1 MTARLGP
8 LFRRQFILS
17 TRGPGAAAPSFF
29 HQLSIPAGHLHHC
42 PELPVQQV
50 TGADGHQWTLLGT
63 PLETSGGRTAAQTLG
78 TTSVEAVTEAYRSWD
93 GRWLLLGEDSVHTDC
108 MGYIPGFYDDAAVSS
123 TPGLLRP
130 GKMPRP
136 RLVRGEVCDWFP
148 APGSGLRGVR
158 RLLPSQTLRLT
169 GRSVRPRPLPLP
181 AEEQPDDALAA
192 MERMLVT
199 AVRAIEAPRLVVPL
213 TSGWDSRLILAAC
226 VAAGVEV
233 RSVTLSYPEISRAD
247 RALPPRLAQ
256 KVGVEHVYVRP
267 GRRDRAAA
275 RLYDRQVAGHIVEA
289 DRRFLVRGQYD
300 WTRPGD
306 VLLRGTSLDGTRGSF
321 YRDLPDGPP
330 DIGSLS
336 AALLPSPFQREGL
349 EAYLRWIEE
358 NPQPITWQNRF
369 DLEQGTG
376 TWAATSDVALDLT
389 DGHGINLGNST
400 AYQSAAFTL
409 PEDYRTRSGH
419 HADLIG
425 RMAPALLDLPVNPPE
440 NRWLQP
446 GRIPAAL
453 RRRALAK
460 LRAGRADTGARAT
473 QRS

>member
-1 MTARLGP
+1 MTARVGP
-8 LFRRQFILS
+8 LFRRQFVLS
-17 TRGPGAAAPSFF
+17 TAGAAAAAPPFY
-29 HQLSIPAGHLHHC
+29 HRVSIPAGELHHC
-42 PELPVQQV
+42 PELPVQHV
-50 TGADGHQWTLLGT
+50 TGADGHRWTVLGT
-63 PLETSGGRTAAQTLG
+63 PLETAPGRTAAQTLE
-78 TTSVEAVTEAYRSWD
+78 TTNVDDVTQAYRSWD
-93 GRWLLLGEDSVHTDC
+93 GRWLLVGEDSVHTDC
-108 MGYIPGFYDDAAVSS
+108 MGYIPGFYDDVAVSS

-130 GKMPRP
+130 DEMPSP

-148 APGSGLRGVR
+148 APGSGLPGVR

-169 GRSVRPRPLPLP
+169 GRTVRSRALPLP
-181 AEEQPDDALAA
+181 TEQPAEDALDA

-199 AVRAIEAPRLVVPL
+199 AVQAIDAPRLVVPL

-226 VAAGVEV
+226 LAAGRDVL
-233 RSVTLSYPEISRAD
+233 SVTLHYPEITRSD
-247 RALPPRLAQ
+247 RTLPPRLAQ
-256 KVGVEHVYVRP
+256 KVDVEHVYVRP
-267 GRRDRAAA
+267 RRRDRAAA
-275 RLYDRQVAGHIVEA
+275 RLYDRQVAGHILEA

-306 VLLRGTSLDGTRGSF
+306 VLMRGTSLDGTRGSF
-321 YRDLPDGPP
+321 YRELPDGAP
-330 DIGSLS
+330 DIETISS
-336 AALLPSPFQREGL
+336 ALLPSPIQREGL
-349 EAYLRWIEE
+349 QAWLDWVEQD
-358 NPQPITWQNRF
+358 PQPITWQNRF

-389 DGHGINLGNST
+389 HGHGINLGNST

-419 HADLIG
+419 HSDLIA

-446 GRIPAAL
+446 RRIPPAI

-460 LRAGRADTGARAT
+460 LHTRRVA
-473 QRS
+473 